1 MGALHDGHLELVR
14 TGKRLES
21 SCLVSIF
28 VNPTQFAP
36 GEDLSRYP
44 RPLERDL
51 ELAATAG
58 ADAVWVPEVADLYGA
73 NDVWVEVEGVSAQFE
88 GVHRPTHFRGVATVV
103 AKLFGV
109 TQPTRAIFGL
119 KDLQQCAV
127 IRALVKGLFL
137 PISLEFVETIR
148 ESDGLALSSRN
159 QYLTPEERAI
169 APSLYRVLTQTSQ
182 QVHSSLRSE
191 DVEGLLRL
199 AISELTKI
207 GFTVDY
213 LDWTSIQT
221 LLPIRAWEPESRLVA
236 AARIGSVRLID
247 NVAVGP

>member
-1 MGALHDGHLELVR
+1 MGALHEGHLELVR
-14 TGKRLES
+14 TGKRLEP

-51 ELAATAG
+51 ERSEAAG
-58 ADAVWVPEVADLYGA
+58 ADAVWVPEVADLYGS
-73 NDVWVEVEGVSAQFE
+73 NDIWVEVEGVSTQFE
-88 GVHRPTHFRGVATVV
+88 GIHRPTHFRGVATVV

-137 PISLEFVETIR
+137 PISLEFVETVR

-159 QYLTPEERAI
+159 QYLSPEERAI
-169 APSLYRVLTQTSQ
+169 APSLYRILTQTSQ
-182 QVHSSLRSE
+182 QVLSSSGSE
-191 DVEGLLRL
+191 DCERLLQS

-207 GFTVDY
+207 GFAVDY
-213 LDWTSIQT
+213 LDWASFES
-221 LLPIRAWEPESRLVA
+221 LLPIRAWEPNSRLVV

-247 NVAVGP
+247 NVPVGP